1 MVRLLEEVMED
12 PEVLR
17 DVRDNPTTFRFKE
30 GALMT
35 VTTVHRP
42 PHVTLI
48 NHQDGTYSIT
58 GPLAQ
63 LMDTVATSL
72 NFTYRV
78 VTPPD
83 GTFGTATPNS
93 SWSGMIGQVTRKEAM
108 IALAPYATTWERYQA
123 VDYLHHITHDYAS
136 MLNGKGRPEI
146 NPWGFVFPLQPL
158 VWAALLAALVVA
170 WLAIVLMGTK
180 PVGSGHL
187 TRSTHLLFQYLRV
200 LLQQNARLDMVGGR
214 ERVLVGG
221 WLVVAMMVMWSYS
234 GNLVSLLAVR
244 HIPQPIQKM
253 RDVADDSS
261 QNIIIEPK
269 TIMTHTFSIVKT
281 GDVGSLAALGDVGRI
296 KYVVSSELQCAAE
309 TMVSDGHHAL
319 ITCKLCLIKII
330 SDLFYKTGS
339 RHWWSL
345 GCTNT
350 GWTITFLSTGRVAA
364 PPPPS
369 PSRSL

>member
-1 MVRLLEEVMED
+1 
-12 PEVLR
+12 
-17 DVRDNPTTFRFKE
+17 
-30 GALMT
+30 
-35 VTTVHRP
+35 
-42 PHVTLI
+42 
-48 NHQDGTYSIT
+48 
-58 GPLAQ
+58 
-63 LMDTVATSL
+63 
-72 NFTYRV
+72 
-78 VTPPD
+78 
-83 GTFGTATPNS
+83 
-93 SWSGMIGQVTRKEAM
+93 
-108 IALAPYATTWERYQA
+108 
-123 VDYLHHITHDYAS
+123 
-136 MLNGKGRPEI
+136 
-146 NPWGFVFPLQPL
+146 
-158 VWAALLAALVVA
+158 
-170 WLAIVLMGTK
+170 
-180 PVGSGHL
+180 
-187 TRSTHLLFQYLRV
+187 
-200 LLQQNARLDMVGGR
+200 
-214 ERVLVGG
+214 
-221 WLVVAMMVMWSYS
+221 
-234 GNLVSLLAVR
+234 
-244 HIPQPIQKM
+244 M

>member
-1 MVRLLEEVMED
+1 MLLIHAQLYKQWGATAAIHLAGSFRGQRRVHQAGSRHHPLVYGRDTVCFTTRCVYLPQTTEGSVLMVRLLEEVMED

-187 TRSTHLLFQYLRV
+187 T
-200 LLQQNARLDMVGGR
+200 
-214 ERVLVGG
+214 
-221 WLVVAMMVMWSYS
+221 
-234 GNLVSLLAVR
+234 
-244 HIPQPIQKM
+244 
-253 RDVADDSS
+253 
-261 QNIIIEPK
+261 
-269 TIMTHTFSIVKT
+269 
-281 GDVGSLAALGDVGRI
+281 
-296 KYVVSSELQCAAE
+296 
-309 TMVSDGHHAL
+309 
-319 ITCKLCLIKII
+319 
-330 SDLFYKTGS
+330 
-339 RHWWSL
+339 
-345 GCTNT
+345 
-350 GWTITFLSTGRVAA
+350 
-364 PPPPS
+364 
-369 PSRSL
+369 